1 MMEVD
6 EYEPESDNTDGETDS
21 SLDTKKSVPILVS
34 QPELNDLVRDLGL
47 PKDSAEFLAS
57 FMKQRNLLEPRTKV
71 SLYRNRESDFR
82 KYFSKD
88 EDLVFCTDINGL
100 MNEIKENCYKATDWR
115 LFIDSS
121 KRSIKCYSIIPT
133 SMLLYL

>member
-1 MMEVD
+1 MTSVQAPILSNKDRRETDFEHISVIGHTEMIEVD
-6 EYEPESDNTDGETDS
+6 EYKRESDNADSETDS
-21 SLDTKKSVPILVS
+21 SLDTKKSVLMLVS
-34 QPELNDLVRDLGL
+34 QPKLNDLIRDLGL

-71 SLYRNRESDFR
+71 SLYRNRESNFR

-100 MNEIKENCYKATDWR
+100 MNKIK
-115 LFIDSS
+115 
-121 KRSIKCYSIIPT
+121 
-133 SMLLYL
+133 

>member
-1 MMEVD
+1 MNVIGHTEMMEVD
-6 EYEPESDNTDGETDS
+6 AYEPESDNTDGETDS

-71 SLYRNRESDFR
+71 VR
-82 KYFSKD
+82 
-88 EDLVFCTDINGL
+88 
-100 MNEIKENCYKATDWR
+100 
-115 LFIDSS
+115 
-121 KRSIKCYSIIPT
+121 YSF
-133 SMLLYL
+133 